1 MFQQSGD
8 LHGFSL
14 EKANHVTKDFV
25 IKSYNEGYRKLIIVT
40 GKGLRSKK
48 HEDPYVSSTDN
59 ILKNSCSITYV
70 NGKKLRV
77 VVSRI
82 CVYHCIFF

>member
-1 MFQQSGD
+1 MTHSKNLNALKNLTLREIHIQDQKY
-8 LHGFSL
+8 L
-14 EKANHVTKDFV
+14 
-25 IKSYNEGYRKLIIVT
+25 
-40 GKGLRSKK
+40 LRSI
-48 HEDPYVSSTDN
+48 YVNIQFQHVDN